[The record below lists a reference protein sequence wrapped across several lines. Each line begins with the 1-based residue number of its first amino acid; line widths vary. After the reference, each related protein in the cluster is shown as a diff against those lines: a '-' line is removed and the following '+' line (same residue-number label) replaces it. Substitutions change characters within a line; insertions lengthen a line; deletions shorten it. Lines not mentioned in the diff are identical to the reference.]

1 MNLFGRNSNNS
12 KKEMSFIEHLD
23 ELRDRLFRSA
33 VAIIIGGILMWYY
46 DDFFIKKVLMGPLHN
61 DFPTYRFLC
70 NVGHYIGFGSKF
82 CMENIAVTM
91 QSTTVAGQFGVFF
104 NIILIG
110 GFILSFPYIFWQ
122 FWQFIKPGLTRKE
135 ISGTRGVIFWVSFL
149 FFLGVLFGYFV
160 IAPYSVNFFAKFSI
174 DSTIENRWTI
184 ASYFN
189 TLVPIILAAGLAF
202 QLPLVIY
209 FLAKAG
215 VVSVSFLRRS
225 RRYAILIIFVLASMI
240 TPPDIISPF
249 VCALPLLLLY
259 EVSIWLCVGVEKKQ
273 KKKELQEWS

>member
-1 MNLFGRNSNNS
+1 MNLFGRNSGNS
-12 KKEMSFIEHLD
+12 KKEMTFIEHLD
-23 ELRDRLFRSA
+23 ELRSCLFHSA
-33 VAIIIGGILMWYY
+33 IAVIAGAILMWYY
-46 DDFFIKKVLMGPLHN
+46 DNFFIKQVLMGPLHN
-61 DFPTYRFLC
+61 NFPTYRFLC
-70 NVGHYIGFGSKF
+70 HLGQRLGLGSRF
-82 CMENIAVTM
+82 CMQTIAVNM

-110 GFILSFPYIFWQ
+110 GFILAFPYVFWQ
-122 FWQFIKPGLTRKE
+122 FWKFVKPCLTRKE
-135 ISGTRGVIFWVSFL
+135 IINTQGVIFWVSFL
-149 FFLGVLFGYFV
+149 FFMGVFFGYFV
-160 IAPYSVNFFAKFSI
+160 IAPYSVNFFARFSL
-174 DSTIENRWTI
+174 DSSIENRWTI

-249 VCALPLLLLY
+249 VCALPLILLY
-259 EVSIWLCVGVEKKQ
+259 EISIWLCVGVERKQ
-273 KKKELQEWS
+273 KKQEMEEWS